1 MRFQDIIGQ
10 NEIKEHLQKAISGGK
25 VSHAYII
32 NGEKGMGKRMLAQAF
47 IQTLFCEKHGED
59 AWEECPECG
68 KISRRNHPDVIYI
81 LPEDDKKIPGID
93 TIRDKLV
100 SDVYIRPYSREIKVY
115 VIPDADLLNPS
126 CQNAILKT
134 IEEPPEYV
142 RLLLLTENAERLL
155 PTIRSRCI
163 RLDLKPVTGEDD
175 RIKDLL
181 MREYELPEYVAT
193 SVMQF
198 AQGNI
203 GKALSLAGSDRFQSM
218 LDDVFSLV
226 SHLDSMKAYEISQKA
241 GSIKKN
247 ASEAGFDLREY
258 LDLMLLWYRD
268 VLLYKAIADPK
279 RLYFTDRLRE
289 IMRESSL
296 YSFDQL
302 KTFIDRIEHTKDLLH
317 ANISSDLALS
327 LLMHRI
333 AAAGQ

>member
-1 MRFQDIIGQ
+1 MRFSDIIGQ

-32 NGEKGMGKRMLAQAF
+32 NGEKGMGKKMMAQA
-47 IQTLFCEKHGED
+47 IVQTLLCEKHGID
-59 AWEECPECG
+59 ACEECAECG
-68 KISRRNHPDVIYI
+68 KVSRHNHPDVIYI
-81 LPEDDKKIPGID
+81 QPEPDKKTISVE
-93 TIRDKLV
+93 TIREKLV
-100 SDVYIRPYSREIKVY
+100 SDVYIRPYSAQIKVY
-115 VIPDADLLNPS
+115 VIPDADVLNTS

-163 RLDLKPVTGEDD
+163 RLDLKPVVNEDA
-175 RIKDLL
+175 RIRDLL
-181 MREYELPEYVAT
+181 MREYELPEYVVA
-193 SVMQF
+193 SILQF

-203 GKALSLAGSDRFQSM
+203 GKALSLAGSERFSSM
-218 LDDVFSLV
+218 LDNVFSLV
-226 SHLDSMKAYEISQKA
+226 SHIDSMKAYEIADRADQ
-241 GSIKKN
+241 IKKS
-247 ASEAGFDLREY
+247 ATDDGFDLKEY

-268 VLLYKAIADPK
+268 VLLYKAIADPD

-296 YSFDQL
+296 YSYEEL
-302 KTFIDRIEHTKDLLH
+302 NVFIDKIEQTKDLLH